1 MVFEKCISLIRKCLR
16 SARIKMKSDTDI
28 ILTNEEV
35 CPTDIIH
42 LILQVLIVL
51 IFLDFMLFYSGN
63 SRPYNEPILDD
74 ASRGL
79 IRRVALATLIASG
92 AVCLICIISKW
103 KENNNQSR
111 FARVA
116 KYEILAILS

>member
-1 MVFEKCISLIRKCLR
+1 MYLSDSQMSPVRQNKNEKRHRYHSHQRRSLPNRHHTPYP
-16 SARIKMKSDTDI
+16 SGS
-28 ILTNEEV
+28 NSSY
-35 CPTDIIH
+35 
-42 LILQVLIVL
+42 
-51 IFLDFMLFYSGN
+51 FFYFMLFYSGN

-116 KYEILAILS
+116 KYEILAILL